1 MSIKSLD
8 ASSAYGNA
16 LKRAPELSG
25 TDGGDAIKIGG
36 HGKAPSFGSMIED
49 MIGSVGQTTK
59 AAEVQSAKAVNRT
72 GDLVDIASAVNN
84 AELTL
89 QTVVAVRDK
98 MIGAYQEIMRMP
110 I

>member
-1 MSIKSLD
+1 MTVKALD
-8 ASSAYGNA
+8 AFSAYGQA
-16 LKRAPELSG
+16 LKRAPAI
-25 TDGGDAIKIGG
+25 GGGEDNEAIKIGG
-36 HGKAPSFGSMIED
+36 HAKAASFGSMIED
-49 MIGSVGQTTK
+49 MVGSVGQSTK
-59 AAEVQSAKAVNRT
+59 TAEVQSAKAVTRT